1 MSFPWPYLLLLIPA
15 VPLARDDFRMR
26 RVAVVWL
33 AALGAGCFGVA
44 WRMQG
49 LETTLLDTALNTALL
64 VLFGLT
70 LTGWHLLR
78 GKPLRTFF
86 RSSFGSGDVVMML
99 AVTPLFSPVGYV
111 RFLLAGCVAALAWWC
126 VKRPATLP
134 LAGILSLVLGGFVLC
149 KTFGLWS

>member
-44 WRMQG
+44 WGMQG
-49 LETTLLDTALNTALL
+49 FEMTLLDTALNTALL
-64 VLFGLT
+64 VLFVLT

-99 AVTPLFSPVGYV
+99 AVVPLFIPGSYV
-111 RFLLAGCVAALAWWC
+111 RFLLVSCLAALAWWT
-126 VKRPATLP
+126 VKRSETIPF
-134 LAGILSLVLGGFVLC
+134 AGIMAVVLGVYALC
-149 KTFGLWS
+149 KTLGLWS